1 MIAKYDISKKLWTIT
16 DVPTEPLL
24 EKDINIPVHI
34 GFTNNGSVET
44 EFDNISFGIKI
55 SDDGAPDKEIISLP
69 PLGTTLISSDQEFEY
84 SGIIND
90 LTVGV
95 SSIKFWAENAGVR
108 KEKSV
113 DVIVK
118 SCVYIILESNTSLGD
133 EQVSMSVITPPDPE
147 NAEGIIPP
155 VDLP

>member
-1 MIAKYDISKKLWTIT
+1 MIAKYDIAKKVWEVT

-24 EKDINIPVHI
+24 EKDIKIPVFI
-34 GFTNNGSVET
+34 GFTNSGNLET
-44 EFDNISFGIKI
+44 EFDDLSFGIDI
-55 SDDGAPDKEIISLP
+55 SDDGAPDKSILSLP
-69 PLGTTLISSDQEFEY
+69 PLGTTIVSSDQEFEY
-84 SGIIND
+84 MGYITD

-95 SSIKFWAENAGVR
+95 SSIKFWAKNSGVR

-118 SCVYIILESNTSLGD
+118 SAVYILIESNTGLGD
-133 EQVSMSVITPPDPE
+133 EQVSISVITPPDPD
-147 NAEGIIPP
+147 NAEGIVPP